1 LGLGS
6 LAFVDPAYR
15 LNSQGLRE
23 VLEVFAH
30 TQRAE
35 NYFDLVSLKTFEPQ
49 SLYDSLSECFT
60 SLNSNIAEQILV
72 SATIHAAQY
81 LYTAA

>member
-35 NYFDLVSLKTFEPQ
+35 NYFDLGAL
-49 SLYDSLSECFT
+49 
-60 SLNSNIAEQILV
+60 
-72 SATIHAAQY
+72 
-81 LYTAA
+81 